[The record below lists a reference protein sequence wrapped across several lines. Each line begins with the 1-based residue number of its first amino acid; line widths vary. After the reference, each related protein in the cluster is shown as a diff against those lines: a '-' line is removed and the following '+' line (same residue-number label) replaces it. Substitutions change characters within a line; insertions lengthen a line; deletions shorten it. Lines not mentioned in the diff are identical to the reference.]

1 MDEER
6 VLYEERILHAG
17 HRLGQ
22 RLRQLKVLSDYV
34 AMAAKDPDMDTSW
47 ADEHWQ
53 HWMQRHHAQQSIVA
67 VSEFLY
73 AVPEWRGLDVALD
86 HLERSL
92 LDIEN
97 GRKPKWLW
105 DVRPVDEDGNRPLG
119 AGKVELRIVYER
131 AQCAAVMEILMKEGN
146 YSREK
151 AATYVMRH
159 LPEDMKRRLLG
170 KYEGREVNW
179 RTYARWRE
187 DMSRTSPGWRIFELW
202 TITTIESPYRPK
214 AEDLAQTILSML
226 VRMP

>member
-6 VLYEERILHAG
+6 VLYEERILQAA

-22 RLRQLKVLSDYV
+22 RLRRLKALSEHA
-34 AMAAKDPDMDTSW
+34 AMAAQDPDMDTSW

-53 HWMQRHHAQQSIVA
+53 HWMQRHHAHESIVA

-73 AVPEWRGLDVALD
+73 AVPELRGLDMALD

-119 AGKVELRIVYER
+119 AGKVELRIVYDR
-131 AQCAAVMEILMKEGN
+131 AVCAAVMQILMDADHDRKKA
-146 YSREK
+146 SRF
-151 AATYVMRH
+151 VIRH
-159 LPEDMKRRLLG
+159 ISDKTMKRLLG
-170 KYEGREVNW
+170 KRSGRELSW
-179 RTYARWRE
+179 RTVARWR
-187 DMSRTSPGWRIFELW
+187 DDNDKSSPGRLMYDSVYKSAGPLDF
-202 TITTIESPYRPK
+202 K
-214 AEDLAQTILSML
+214 AEDRARAILARLSQTD
-226 VRMP
+226 